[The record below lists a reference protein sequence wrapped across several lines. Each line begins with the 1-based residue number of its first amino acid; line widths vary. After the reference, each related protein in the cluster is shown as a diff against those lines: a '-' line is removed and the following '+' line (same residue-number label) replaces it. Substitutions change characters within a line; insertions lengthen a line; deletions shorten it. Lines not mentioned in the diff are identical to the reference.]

1 MEHSLQSMHEAV
13 SAAEANTLL
22 QLAASVRASDSGQL
36 PVCGH
41 HHAQLDVPTSSSR
54 STLDF
59 ELEGRGPQA
68 LALAY
73 QRQDAERAIEASV
86 VWLNLNS
93 VWYLNYAHL
102 KDLRVRLPSPSDFNL
117 EVELVSTKQS
127 SLSGYLKLPKNAAVL
142 YTRLQ
147 NAVST

>member
-13 SAAEANTLL
+13 SAAEANTML
-22 QLAASVRASDSGQL
+22 QLAASVQASDSGQL
-36 PVCGH
+36 CGH

-86 VWLNLNS
+86 VWLVS

-102 KDLRVRLPSPSDFNL
+102 KDLRVRLPSGFN
-117 EVELVSTKQS
+117 V
-127 SLSGYLKLPKNAAVL
+127 
-142 YTRLQ
+142 
-147 NAVST
+147 